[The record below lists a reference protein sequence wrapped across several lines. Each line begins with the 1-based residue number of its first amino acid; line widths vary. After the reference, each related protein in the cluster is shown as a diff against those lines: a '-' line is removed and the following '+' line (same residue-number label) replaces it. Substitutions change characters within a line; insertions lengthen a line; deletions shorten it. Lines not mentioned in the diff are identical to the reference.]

1 MVASLS
7 CTLSLEPK
15 ATQPCAGRGWLDGY
29 NFLIWGVCS
38 VARHSCDSGG
48 GVGDPKLSSLT
59 SNSTCL
65 IIDLSVLETACK
77 VWQAQALQEFN
88 NRSAWVVAYFT
99 SCLCL
104 LLQLAENLGIYIY
117 ICFSLRYCKHTAG
130 RPTLK
135 YKASMYIYTHIHL
148 FVVPKKYAWHKH
160 LEAR

>member
-1 MVASLS
+1 MVAWLS

-15 ATQPCAGRGWLDGY
+15 ATQPCAGRGWLECY
-29 NFLIWGVCS
+29 NCLIWDVCS

-59 SNSTCL
+59 SSSTCL

-104 LLQLAENLGIYIY
+104 LLQLAENLGIYI
-117 ICFSLRYCKHTAG
+117 FFHLGTANTPG
-130 RPTLK
+130 QTNIEIQ
-135 YKASMYIYTHIHL
+135 S
-148 FVVPKKYAWHKH
+148 KYAYIHRYTSVCGSS
-160 LEAR
+160 EVRMAQTPRS